1 MKKIFITIIFSL
13 LSLQAEASPLF
24 DTPDAKPYEEI
35 RKFTD
40 TLDGVE
46 YGGYVLYRNCILD
59 ADGNVAGCFVI
70 SPFSMERFRN
80 QGKNQKEGSDGTR
93 ETSRGSGYPTPPDVW
108 WMASRAENT
117 NGFLYILID
126 AGTDAAGRKDEVTAS
141 VYYRGAR
148 IVFKELGG
156 ESTRDGI
163 LPGRETPEGRK
174 RPSNAECRELAVLLL
189 RALAGE
195 DVRLQYNQPE
205 LEKREKLYLQAEE
218 KARFSNQN
226 WLNHEWQWSGYYG
239 NPSKT
244 MKAMGVAPLVKP
256 GRVPNV
262 NYRAQG
268 FKELRKQLET
278 LIAKQ
283 SGTVVHMH
291 KGIDNGEIVEWDFCL
306 GDKSRVHV
314 SMANAY
320 SITQAMKMMYTY
332 PERFFDDNFGGLS
345 REIGLDHKYNCEQLP
360 DMLEFAE
367 GVAGEHAIRM
377 RHVISDEGLPVK
389 GSEKRSIYFTR
400 GNTAVGVFTD
410 NPAFNVLPIARA
422 IDKLL
427 VEGMRKAGEPLTRE
441 QDYLKEGKK
450 QK

>member
-1 MKKIFITIIFSL
+1 MNIISTIPALTAMFFCFSQGRD
-13 LSLQAEASPLF
+13 SLEHLN
-24 DTPDAKPYEEI
+24 
-35 RKFTD
+35 
-40 TLDGVE
+40 GVE
-46 YGGYVLYRNCILD
+46 YKDYIVFNQMLLDSSGQCVASFNISDFSLDEFEAELSMHCKRSQMNQNEKKALIEVDEPSFRVLPWNDPWYYCHI
-59 ADGNVAGCFVI
+59 I
-70 SPFSMERFRN
+70 
-80 QGKNQKEGSDGTR
+80 KGSDGYVHIQMPC
-93 ETSRGSGYPTPPDVW
+93 ETKQTEERFKFIIP
-108 WMASRAENT
+108 
-117 NGFLYILID
+117 
-126 AGTDAAGRKDEVTAS
+126 S

-148 IVFKELGG
+148 MQYLMLGG
-156 ESTRDGI
+156 VPVTR
-163 LPGRETPEGRK
+163 GRFQPAEDSVL
-174 RPSNAECRELAVLLL
+174 PSNADCMGFAKLLL
-189 RALAGE
+189 HVYHGDNVSLT
-195 DVRLQYNQPE
+195 YNFTEMERRTE
-205 LEKREKLYLQAEE
+205 LLKDLRKKELWK
-218 KARFSNQN
+218 NQN
-226 WLNHEWQWSGYYG
+226 WLDRKWQWSGYYG

-283 SGTVVHMH
+283 SGAVVHLH
-291 KGIDNGEIVEWDFCL
+291 KCVDNGEIVEWDFCL

-367 GVAGEHAIRM
+367 GVAGEHTIRM
-377 RHVISDEGLPVK
+377 RQLIGEDGLPVK

-410 NPAFNVLPIARA
+410 NPAFNVLPAARA

-441 QDYLKEGKK
+441 QDYLKEK

>member
-1 MKKIFITIIFSL
+1 MNFISTIPALTAMFFCLSQGRDSL
-13 LSLQAEASPLF
+13 EHLN
-24 DTPDAKPYEEI
+24 
-35 RKFTD
+35 
-40 TLDGVE
+40 GVE
-46 YGGYVLYRNCILD
+46 YAGYIICDGKILNAEGESAAEFVAQKFPKEYCDNKRKVSEMLAKGEIMEESPLDELEGPDSGLDWTDAWYWGQLVESDDGYAHITLPVRNEKD
-59 ADGNVAGCFVI
+59 EPAGFVI
-70 SPFSMERFRN
+70 PCV
-80 QGKNQKEGSDGTR
+80 
-93 ETSRGSGYPTPPDVW
+93 YC
-108 WMASRAENT
+108 
-117 NGFLYILID
+117 NGV
-126 AGTDAAGRKDEVTAS
+126 R
-141 VYYRGAR
+141 VYYTT
-148 IVFKELGG
+148 LGG
-156 ESTRDGI
+156 IKTGPGCVFRMNGGKLPANEVCMGLAKI
-163 LPGRETPEGRK
+163 L
-174 RPSNAECRELAVLLL
+174 LA
-189 RALAGE
+189 AYHGE
-195 DVRLQYNQPE
+195 QVSLPRNMQE
-205 LEKREKLYLQAEE
+205 LERREKLHQQVELR
-218 KARFSNQN
+218 KKFSDQH
-226 WLNHEWQWSGYYG
+226 WLNHEWQWSGYLG
-239 NPSKT
+239 NPDET
-244 MKAMGVAPLVKP
+244 MEAMGVAPLVKP

-283 SGTVVHMH
+283 SGAVVHLH
-291 KGIDNGEIVEWDFCL
+291 KCVDNGEIVEWDFCL

-320 SITQAMKMMYTY
+320 SSTQAMKMMYTY

-367 GVAGEHAIRM
+367 GVAGEHTIRM
-377 RHVISDEGLPVK
+377 RQLIGEDGLPVK

-427 VEGMRKAGEPLTRE
+427 VEGMRKAGEPLTKE
-441 QDYLKEGKK
+441 QDYLKEDKGKK

>member
-1 MKKIFITIIFSL
+1 MIYKTFIFYLLIFVSTYVSFAENNSL
-13 LSLQAEASPLF
+13 EKLN
-24 DTPDAKPYEEI
+24 
-35 RKFTD
+35 
-40 TLDGVE
+40 GVE
-46 YGGYVLYRNCILD
+46 YGDYIVFNQTLLDCDGRCVASFDVEDFSLEAFEADLNMLLERSKAHENDKNTLRSAGGTPKLNVPWNDRWFFGRRVKESDGYVYIETSCVPKQAKRPN
-59 ADGNVAGCFVI
+59 FVI
-70 SPFSMERFRN
+70 SSVYHKGARMQYLTLGEESITHWGFQP
-80 QGKNQKEGSDGTR
+80 
-93 ETSRGSGYPTPPDVW
+93 
-108 WMASRAENT
+108 AEN
-117 NGFLYILID
+117 
-126 AGTDAAGRKDEVTAS
+126 S
-141 VYYRGAR
+141 V
-148 IVFKELGG
+148 F
-156 ESTRDGI
+156 
-163 LPGRETPEGRK
+163 
-174 RPSNAECRELAVLLL
+174 PSNEECLGFGKLLL
-189 RALAGE
+189 HVYHGDNVPLTYNIPEMDRRVELLQQIRQRRRLE
-195 DVRLQYNQPE
+195 D
-205 LEKREKLYLQAEE
+205 
-218 KARFSNQN
+218 QN
-226 WLNHEWQWSGYYG
+226 WLNRQWRWSGYYG

-283 SGTVVHMH
+283 SGAVVHLH
-291 KGIDNGEIVEWDFCL
+291 KCVDNGEIVEWDFCL

-320 SITQAMKMMYTY
+320 SSTQAMKMMYTY

-367 GVAGEHAIRM
+367 GVAGEHTIRM
-377 RHVISDEGLPVK
+377 RQLIGEDGLPVK

-410 NPAFNVLPIARA
+410 NPAFNVLPAARA

-427 VEGMRKAGEPLTRE
+427 VEGMRKAGEPLTKE
-441 QDYLKEGKK
+441 QDYLKEDAEKK
-450 QK
+450 